1 MSTQRKR
8 YSAAL
13 KARVALEALKGQ
25 GFQHVWRRCRAQ
37 SLCGRTTKLPPRT
50 GYEKDGHGATIWQLV
65 QQ

>member
-1 MSTQRKR
+1 VLSG
-8 YSAAL
+8 ANN
-13 KARVALEALKGQ
+13 Q

-37 SLCGRTTKLPPRT
+37 SLCGRTTKLPPST